1 MEIININPHSNLNM
15 DLIIT
20 LFLGIAA
27 GLMASVPLGPI
38 GILCIQRT
46 LANNRLSGFFSG
58 MGAAIAETF
67 FAMLA
72 LYALRY
78 INSFIAEYDF
88 WVNVIGGLII
98 IVFGMSIFFKKVHH
112 PSRKNDKNSS
122 EMGYVGNFFSVL
134 ILTLPNPAY
143 FGVFVWVFA
152 AMGVGSNDSTT
163 TGHGIVLLSGVL
175 LGAALWWFTLTLL
188 VDKLR
193 KKFSYKGLWW
203 LNKISGG
210 FIMLLGMWAV
220 IRVVLSLHPN
230 ISL

>member
-1 MEIININPHSNLNM
+1 M

-46 LANNRLSGFFSG
+46 LANNRLSGFLSG
-58 MGAAIAETF
+58 LGAATADTF
-67 FAMLA
+67 FALLA

-98 IVFGMSIFFKKVHH
+98 IVFGMSIFLKKVHH
-112 PSRKNDKNSS
+112 PSKKSQRNAS
-122 EMGYVGNFFSVL
+122 EMSYVGNFFSVL

-152 AMGVGSNDSTT
+152 AMGVGSSDSTT
-163 TGHGIVLLSGVL
+163 VGYSVALLSGVL
-175 LGAALWWFTLTLL
+175 IGAAFWWFVLTLL

-220 IRVVLSLHPN
+220 IKVVLSLHPS